1 MDKNYELIM
10 HIYEDSEMACTTI
23 EELIKD
29 LKDKDNKI
37 KSFLEKI
44 DKEYKNYKEDA
55 KKILKKNKEEIPE
68 KGIISKMMA
77 NMGVKK
83 EVMNDNSDSAIAEL
97 MIQGISMGSLNME
110 KKLSEYEK
118 VSDKDQIKKAKEFLK
133 FQEKTID
140 HLKEYL

>member
-10 HIYEDSEMACTTI
+10 HVYEDSEMACTTI

-29 LKDKDNKI
+29 LKEKDNKI
-37 KSFLEKI
+37 KPFLEEI
-44 DKEYKNYKEDA
+44 DKEYKSYKEEA
-55 KKILKKNKEEIPE
+55 KKILKKNKKEIPE
-68 KGIISKMMA
+68 KGLIAKMMA

-83 EVMNDNSDSAIAEL
+83 EVKTDNSDSAIAEL

-118 VSDKDQIKKAKEFLK
+118 ISDKGQMKIAKEFLK